1 MKTNQLVEAIKA
13 IPGGRFFRVRYMT
26 KVTMSAESRKAGIT
40 IMKIVDTTTRTG
52 VKYQNI
58 AGVVLNEYP
67 DSYVPKVSN
76 WEWVIPQRVKHN
88 TKTGKDYL
96 VIAPIAKGHNTHVSY
111 VMTDGEGN
119 SQIITK
125 EEAKKYSVP
134 SYWKESEK
142 PAIMNV
148 TLENVLMVK

>member
-1 MKTNQLVEAIKA
+1 MKTDKLIEAIKA

-26 KVTMSAESRKAGIT
+26 KVKMNAESVKNGIT

-52 VKYQNI
+52 VKYKNI

-88 TKTGKDYL
+88 SKTGKDYL
-96 VIAPIAKGHNTHVSY
+96 VIAPIAKGHNTRVSY
-111 VMTDGEGN
+111 VLTDGEGN
-119 SQIITK
+119 SRIITK
-125 EEAKKYSVP
+125 EEAMEYSIP
-134 SYWKESEK
+134 SYWKDGDK

>member
-1 MKTNQLVEAIKA
+1 MKTEKLLEAIKA

-26 KVTMSAESRKAGIT
+26 KVKMTAESIKNGVT

-52 VKYQNI
+52 VRYNKI

-88 TKTGKDYL
+88 SKTGKDYL
-96 VIAPIAKGHNTHVSY
+96 VIAPIAKGHNTVVSY
-111 VMTDGEGN
+111 ILTDGEGN
-119 SQIITK
+119 SRVITK
-125 EEAKKYSVP
+125 EEAKEYSVP
-134 SYWKESEK
+134 SYWKDGDK

>member
-1 MKTNQLVEAIKA
+1 MKTNKLLEAIKA

-26 KVTMSAESRKAGIT
+26 KVSMSAEYAKKGIT

-58 AGVVLNEYP
+58 SGVVLNQYP
-67 DSYVPKVSN
+67 DSYVPKISN

-96 VIAPIAKGHNTHVSY
+96 VIAPISKGHHTKVSY
-111 VMTDGEGN
+111 VLTSGDGE
-119 SQIITK
+119 SRIITK
-125 EEAKKYSVP
+125 EEAKLYSIP

>member
-1 MKTNQLVEAIKA
+1 MKTEKLLEAIKA

-26 KVTMSAESRKAGIT
+26 KVKMTAESIKNGVT

-52 VKYQNI
+52 VRYNKI

-76 WEWVIPQRVKHN
+76 WEWIIPQRVKHN
-88 TKTGKDYL
+88 SKTGKDYL
-96 VIAPIAKGHNTHVSY
+96 VIAPIAKGHNTVVSY
-111 VMTDGEGN
+111 ILTDGDGN
-119 SQIITK
+119 SRVITK
-125 EEAKKYSVP
+125 EEAKEYSVP
-134 SYWKESEK
+134 SYWKDGDK

>member
-1 MKTNQLVEAIKA
+1 MKPEKILEAIKA

-26 KVTMSAESRKAGIT
+26 KVKMNAESVKNGIT
-40 IMKIVDTTTRTG
+40 VIKIVDTTTRTG
-52 VKYQNI
+52 VKYKNI

-88 TKTGKDYL
+88 SKTGKDYL

-111 VMTDGEGN
+111 VLTDGDGN
-119 SQIITK
+119 SRVITK
-125 EEAKKYSVP
+125 EEAKEYSVA
-134 SYWKESEK
+134 SYWKDGDK

>member
-1 MKTNQLVEAIKA
+1 
-13 IPGGRFFRVRYMT
+13 MT
-26 KVTMSAESRKAGIT
+26 KVKMTAESIKNGVT

-52 VKYQNI
+52 VRYNKI

-88 TKTGKDYL
+88 SKTGKDYL
-96 VIAPIAKGHNTHVSY
+96 VIAPIAKGHNTVVSY
-111 VMTDGEGN
+111 ILTDGEGN
-119 SQIITK
+119 SRVITK
-125 EEAKKYSVP
+125 EEAKEYSVP
-134 SYWKESEK
+134 SYWKDGDK

>member
-1 MKTNQLVEAIKA
+1 MKTEKLLEAIKA

-26 KVTMSAESRKAGIT
+26 KVKMTAEAINDGIT

-52 VKYQNI
+52 VKYRNI
-58 AGVVLNEYP
+58 AGVIPNEYP
-67 DSYVPKVSN
+67 DSYVPKETN

-88 TKTGKDYL
+88 SKTGKDYL

-111 VMTDGEGN
+111 VLTDGDGK
-119 SQIITK
+119 SYIIDKDT
-125 EEAKKYSVP
+125 AKKYSVA
-134 SYWKESEK
+134 SYWKDGEK